1 MRWRPSSGARTVGA
15 SLALCELGVV
25 SGDLWRSCRS
35 LWPNALLYRRCS
47 LGLLDA
53 VYSFEPPDEHVAR
66 IPQRVRSELL
76 TLVALSPLFWTNL
89 RAPVSTEL
97 GASDA
102 SDDWCAVVTSTIGE
116 RTASELWRVRDRR
129 AGCYV
134 RCETELEA
142 ILRRAWNEGEPDEQV
157 IAGAVFAMTDSEPP
171 DLTEHEKRYS
181 WVSDLVESLGWRELV
196 RYRVAVPEHINMKEL
211 RAYRTRLR
219 HAARRAE
226 CHGTRRLTLLDSS
239 VVRGTASKWQYLADG
254 SIEFGSL
261 WCRSF
266 SQRTSKTVRC
276 LFRPSICPPMVRR
289 VVVARVP
296 CRHVRRPRGSKRS
309 KLPITRSLMP
319 CTPRRRVASR
329 AFFSRR
335 SRWRTRNALR
345 YQS

>member
-102 SDDWCAVVTSTIGE
+102 RDDWCAVVTSTIGE

-157 IAGAVFAMTDSEPP
+157 IAGGGVCHDG
-171 DLTEHEKRYS
+171 H
-181 WVSDLVESLGWRELV
+181 
-196 RYRVAVPEHINMKEL
+196 
-211 RAYRTRLR
+211 RT
-219 HAARRAE
+219 A
-226 CHGTRRLTLLDSS
+226 GLD
-239 VVRGTASKWQYLADG
+239 
-254 SIEFGSL
+254 
-261 WCRSF
+261 
-266 SQRTSKTVRC
+266 RT
-276 LFRPSICPPMVRR
+276 
-289 VVVARVP
+289 
-296 CRHVRRPRGSKRS
+296 
-309 KLPITRSLMP
+309 
-319 CTPRRRVASR
+319 
-329 AFFSRR
+329 
-335 SRWRTRNALR
+335 
-345 YQS
+345 